1 MRESLKFYID
11 GQWVEPAGDARVDVL
26 NPADGSVCGR
36 IALGN
41 AADVDRAVSAARR
54 AFESYSTT
62 TVAERLALFDAL
74 IAEYERR
81 SADLAAA
88 VTQEMGAPVWLANG
102 AQVPLG
108 LSHLRVARDVLANYA
123 FTELQGPTRIERE
136 PIGVCAFITPWNW
149 PINQITCKL
158 APALAVGCTMVLKP
172 SEVAPFT
179 GQIIAEICDA
189 AGLPAGVFNLVHGD
203 GPGVGAALSSHPG
216 VDMVSFTGST
226 RAGVEVA
233 RAAAATVKRV
243 HQELG
248 GKSANIVLPSADLK
262 AAVSGGVGAMMT
274 NSGQSCNAPS
284 RMLVPAQRMAEA
296 IEAAREAAADYTV
309 GTPDSN
315 AKLGPV
321 VSEAQFNKIQ
331 RLIEA
336 GVAENATLVAGGPG
350 KPEGLEQGYYVKPTI
365 FAEVTNDMTIARE
378 EIFGPVL
385 AILGYRDIEDA
396 VRIANDTEYGLAAYV
411 QGDLVEARQVASRMR
426 AGQVYINYPEF
437 DMNAPFGGFG
447 QSGNGR
453 EWGAHAFAEFLEVRA
468 VLGYAPEPA

>member
-1 MRESLKFYID
+1 MRQSLKFYID
-11 GQWVEPAGDARVDVL
+11 GQWVDPVSDARLDVV
-26 NPADGSVCGR
+26 NPADGSIGGR
-36 IALGN
+36 IVLGN
-41 AADVDRAVSAARR
+41 AADVDRAVAAARR
-54 AFESYSTT
+54 AFESYSET

-74 IAEYERR
+74 IAEFERR
-81 SADLAAA
+81 ALDLAAA
-88 VTQEMGAPVWLANG
+88 VTEEMGAPTWLATG

-108 LSHLRVARDVLANYA
+108 LAHLQVAREALKSYA
-123 FTELQGPTRIERE
+123 FEEQQGPTRIERT

-158 APALAVGCTMVLKP
+158 APALAVGCTMILKP

-189 AGLPAGVFNLVHGD
+189 AGIPPGVFNMVQGD

-233 RAAAATVKRV
+233 RAAAPTVKRV

-262 AAVSGGVGAMMT
+262 AAVSGGVGVMMT

-284 RMLVPAQRMAEA
+284 RMLVPAARMGEA
-296 IEAAREAAADYTV
+296 IEAAREAVEDYTV

-321 VSEAQFNKIQ
+321 VSELQFNKIQ
-331 RLIEA
+331 GLIEA
-336 GVAENATLVAGGPG
+336 GVAEGATLVAGGPG

-365 FAEVTNDMTIARE
+365 FANVTNEMTIARQ

-385 AILGYRDIEDA
+385 AILGYEDVDQA

-411 QGDLVEARQVASRMR
+411 QGEPAEARRIASKMR

-453 EWGAHAFAEFLEVRA
+453 EWGAHAFGEFLEVRA